1 MVIPGSRG
9 TRTYLV
15 LPAADT
21 ALSAGSLS
29 HGAGRKWARS
39 LCKGRLRDKY
49 DRDSLRQNPFGGR
62 VVCHDG
68 ELLLQEAPEAYK
80 NIEHVLEALEAH
92 GLCTV
97 IAALRPLITYKG

>member
-1 MVIPGSRG
+1 MG
-9 TRTYLV
+9 
-15 LPAADT
+15 
-21 ALSAGSLS
+21 
-29 HGAGRKWARS
+29 RS
-39 LCKGRLRDKY
+39 LCKGRIRDKY

-80 NIEHVLEALEAH
+80 NIEHVLEALTSH

-97 IAALRPLITYKG
+97 IATLRPLITYKG